1 LSQLC
6 GELGKPQINEF
17 RAYVYI
23 LIDMLNCVLV
33 SYLGFRWYKENIIEE
48 IRNQFLRNQDSSGRS
63 CLSILK
69 DLEIW
74 INWIDFDVLNILKD
88 LEIWIN
94 WIDFDVLNNILKC
107 LRLCMNAEMWNY
119 KKLILLYVRNRK
131 IWNSIRLCNVN
142 ILMMLLCF
150 NLINM
155 MMGLCYLCLHFMW
168 KECLIIRKYLSTV
181 KRWKCEKLRKW
192 VNFSA
197 FDNDAILK
205 SIGVM
210 ILVS

>member
-1 LSQLC
+1 MSQLY
-6 GELGKPQINEF
+6 GELGNPQINEF

-63 CLSILK
+63 CLS
-69 DLEIW
+69 
-74 INWIDFDVLNILKD
+74 ILKD

-168 KECLIIRKYLSTV
+168 KECLIIRKYLSRV

-192 VNFSA
+192 VNFGA
-197 FDNDAILK
+197 FDNDVILK

-210 ILVS
+210 MLVS

>member
-6 GELGKPQINEF
+6 GELGNPQINEF

-48 IRNQFLRNQDSSGRS
+48 IRNQFLRNQDSNGRS
-63 CLSILK
+63 CLS
-69 DLEIW
+69 
-74 INWIDFDVLNILKD
+74 ILKD

-107 LRLCMNAEMWNY
+107 LRLFMNAEMWNY

-210 ILVS
+210 MLVS